1 MNLSKILMNILDAVD
16 VLKNGI
22 KKPNDEPITL
32 SIKGFRRLSF
42 GMKFIVILGIFLLL
56 LSVLY
61 FGYGLFISMFSNDTI
76 NFSS

>member
-1 MNLSKILMNILDAVD
+1 MNLSKILTNILDAID

-22 KKPNDEPITL
+22 KKPNNEPITL
-32 SIKGFRRLSF
+32 SIKGFSRLSF
-42 GMKFIVILGIFLLL
+42 GMKFIVILGVFMLLL
-56 LSVLY
+56 AVLY